1 MQIKSGIRRITVN
14 DSQGR
19 VSSEEFVDE
28 IRNVKLVSASYE
40 YNTDGR
46 IINEIQYD
54 GYGNRVEIIYSYDE
68 RGNITSEI
76 EAEYINGSLT
86 FRLVTEYFYDEQN
99 RKIKEVKCCSGNE
112 NTTEYVY
119 DANGNLSICIHTDQF
134 GEKTGITYK
143 YDSSGRLHTKTEYT
157 PDGKIYSTTKLMYN
171 EAGQCDAKAEFTRKG
186 FTTETDY
193 TFDSNGFKIQKKVR
207 YSRNNEELYTTEHN
221 FTNDSNGRRIYS
233 KNINDDYAQAAYF
246 YNEAVRLVITD
257 YFNEKNGEQYL
268 IRYTDFGVNNV
279 VESRAEYVYAS
290 DGTLVLQKIHKID
303 GSTV

>member
-1 MQIKSGIRRITVN
+1 MQLESGIRKIISN

-19 VSSEEFVDE
+19 VSSEEFIDE
-28 IRNVKLVSASYE
+28 IRNVKLMLCSYE
-40 YNTDGR
+40 YNNDGR
-46 IINEIQYD
+46 AVKEIHYD
-54 GYGNRVEIIYSYDE
+54 GYGNRVEIDISYDD
-68 RGNITSEI
+68 RGNCISEK
-76 EAEYINGSLT
+76 ETEYTNGSCT
-86 FRLVTEYFYDEQN
+86 FRTDTEYFYDRQN
-99 RKIKEVKCCSGNE
+99 RKIKELKCFSGNE
-112 NTTEYVY
+112 HITEYIY
-119 DANGNLSICIHTDQF
+119 DNNGNLSICVHTDQF

-157 PDGKIYSTTKLMYN
+157 PDGKICSTTKLMYN

-186 FTTETDY
+186 FATETDY
-193 TFDSNGFKIQKKVR
+193 IFDSNGFKIQKKVR

-221 FTNDSNGRRIYS
+221 FTNDSNGRRICS
-233 KNINDDYAQAAYF
+233 SNINDDYAQAAYF
-246 YNEAVRLVITD
+246 YNEAGRLVITD

-268 IRYTDFGVNNV
+268 IRYTDFGANNV